1 MKRVLSHLFVAVVVL
16 VGTVA
21 VMRSQQNTKSQF
33 ILQFENDDV
42 LVWRSVISPGVPVPM
57 HRHDHPRIIIPL
69 RGGTMKIIEQSG
81 AVDEHI
87 WETGKAYW
95 LPTNPPNT
103 QHSDVNAGEQP
114 IEVMVVQLQKEK

>member
-1 MKRVLSHLFVAVVVL
+1 MKRVLSHFIVAVAVL

-21 VMRSQQNTKSQF
+21 VMRSQQSTKSQF

-69 RGGTMKIIEQSG
+69 RGGTMKIVEQSG
-81 AVDEHI
+81 AVEEHV

-95 LPTNPPNT
+95 LPANPPNT
-103 QHSDVNAGEQP
+103 QHSDVNAGPQP
-114 IEVMVVQLQKEK
+114 IEVMVVQLQKEQ

>member
-1 MKRVLSHLFVAVVVL
+1 MKKVLSHFIVAVAVL
-16 VGTVA
+16 VGTVT
-21 VMRSQQNTKSQF
+21 VMRSQQSTKSQF

-69 RGGTMKIIEQSG
+69 RGGTMKIVEQSG
-81 AVDEHI
+81 AMEEHV

-95 LPTNPPNT
+95 LPSNPPNT
-103 QHSDVNAGEQP
+103 QHSDVNAGAQP
-114 IEVMVVQLQKEK
+114 IEVMVVQLQKEQ